1 MDTNG
6 KKRSNQQSKALHF
19 YFQQI
24 ANLLNEHGVDL
35 KALLEAFREED
46 TPITGNNIKDIF
58 KSILFRM
65 HGKNTTTEM
74 TTQDLNEIFMVFNKN
89 ISLLTDTNVEFP
101 SRESLELIRYY
112 NDTLSS

>member
-1 MDTNG
+1 MDKTRTLSQN
-6 KKRSNQQSKALHF
+6 SALHL

-24 ANLLNEHGVDL
+24 ANLLNEHGVDMR
-35 KALLEAFREED
+35 ALLEAFREED

-74 TTQDLNEIFMVFNKN
+74 TTQELNEVFMVFNKN
-89 ISLLTDTNVEFP
+89 VSVLTGENVEYP
-101 SRESLELIRYY
+101 SRESLELIKYY
-112 NDTLSS
+112 NDTIR

>member
-1 MDTNG
+1 MEKT
-6 KKRSNQQSKALHF
+6 RTLQQNKSLHL

-24 ANLLNEHGVDL
+24 ANLLNEHGVDMR
-35 KALLEAFREED
+35 ALLEAFREED

-74 TTQDLNEIFMVFNKN
+74 TTQELNEVFMVFNKN
-89 ISLLTDTNVEFP
+89 VSVLTGENIELP
-101 SRESLELIRYY
+101 SRESLELIKYY
-112 NDTLSS
+112 NNKIQ